1 MNDIRVGIA
10 PAVREE
16 LDRLEG
22 MIDGAGGEPYVL
34 PAASPT
40 ALGGVKQ
47 AAAVADAAGEQVTKT
62 EFDAL
67 LAALRA
73 VGIMAAN

>member
-1 MNDIRVGIA
+1 MDEIRVGIA

-22 MIDGAGGEPYVL
+22 MIEGAGGEPYVL
-34 PAASPT
+34 PAAT
-40 ALGGVKQ
+40 AAALGGVKQ
-47 AAAVADAAGEQVTKT
+47 AAAVADAAGEQVTKA

-73 VGIMAAN
+73 AGMMAAG